1 MGKHGQKINHSDQKK
16 LDVKKNML
24 YDYIY
29 LMF

>member
-1 MGKHGQKINHSDQKK
+1 MGKSKRNHSDQKK